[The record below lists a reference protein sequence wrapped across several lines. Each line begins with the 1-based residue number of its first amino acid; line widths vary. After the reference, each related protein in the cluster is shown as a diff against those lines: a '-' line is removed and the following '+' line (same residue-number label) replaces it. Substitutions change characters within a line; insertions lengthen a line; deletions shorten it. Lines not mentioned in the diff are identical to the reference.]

1 MKKKILLILVLSI
14 VLFSTLSLMVQSNQ
28 DEAPLIPMKDFFK
41 NPEKIGFSLSP
52 NGAYWAFL
60 QPWENRLNIH
70 VQKIGEEKI
79 IRITEATKRDI
90 AGYLWANDNRIVYA
104 QDEAG
109 DENYK
114 VYAVDI
120 DGSNRQTLTPF
131 EEVKAHL
138 IDDLENNPDEMLMM
152 MNKRDKRFYDVYRI
166 NINNGEMEIL
176 IEISEQFLNMM
187 LPMQNSWKKYTS
199 IRKWT

>member
-1 MKKKILLILVLSI
+1 MKKKLILTLLLTIFLLFVL
-14 VLFSTLSLMVQSNQ
+14 TLMVQSNQ

-52 NGAYWAFL
+52 NGGFWAFL

-70 VQKIGEEKI
+70 VQKIGDEKI
-79 IRITEATKRDI
+79 TRITEATERDI

-104 QDEAG
+104 QDDAG

-120 DGSNRQTLTPF
+120 DGSNKKILTPF
-131 EEVKAHL
+131 EEVKVHL
-138 IDDLENNPDEMLMM
+138 IDDLENNPM
-152 MNKRDKRFYDVYRI
+152 RC
-166 NINNGEMEIL
+166 
-176 IEISEQFLNMM
+176 
-187 LPMQNSWKKYTS
+187 
-199 IRKWT
+199 

>member
-1 MKKKILLILVLSI
+1 
-14 VLFSTLSLMVQSNQ
+14 
-28 DEAPLIPMKDFFK
+28 
-41 NPEKIGFSLSP
+41 
-52 NGAYWAFL
+52 
-60 QPWENRLNIH
+60 
-70 VQKIGEEKI
+70 

-114 VYAVDI
+114 IYAVDI
-120 DGSNRQTLTPF
+120 DGSNRKILTPF
-131 EEVKAHL
+131 EEVKVHL

-166 NINNGEMEIL
+166 NINNGEMEMLAENPGTIITVMKDWANHLAENAHHTHDFAELFKKSLSKAKDSLAQTPDKLLIL
-176 IEISEQFLNMM
+176 KKAGVVDAGAQGFVNILEGIVNFIEYS
-187 LPMQNSWKKYTS
+187 S
-199 IRKWT
+199 I